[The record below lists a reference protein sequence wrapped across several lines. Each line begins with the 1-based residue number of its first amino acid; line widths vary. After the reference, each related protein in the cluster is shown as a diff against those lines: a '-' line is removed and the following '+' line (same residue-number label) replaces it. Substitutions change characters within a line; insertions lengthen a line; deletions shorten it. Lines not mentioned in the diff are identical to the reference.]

1 MRTPLQWPPRD
12 AFDAAGKSRGMAPRG
27 MMQGRPAPRLAMP
40 TLVKRA
46 RPIDRQR
53 LIFWIVLAAIV
64 AQLTISPNLLQWA
77 HIPYNTPGG
86 LPLVKFHIAT
96 YLAILAVVL
105 QALQHKPVSPGLI
118 ARTRA
123 SPAFPL
129 AIGLFMLC
137 AIYALVTT
145 GMSGTA
151 VYIESYAAAA
161 FLGFAMEL
169 QTPRDLRRI
178 GVVMVAIAVLNAML
192 CIGETALQW
201 RIVPRYMTDPTGSV
215 VKVPEFIGEFRGIGL
230 YEHPLAGASIT
241 MMAVLLCLAI
251 PLRLWVKSV
260 TLAIL
265 LISLIAFGGRAALA
279 LTYGLSAAVA
289 AISFARGLLRRT
301 ITARAMA
308 ATLAGVAAVPAL
320 LATILFTTPLGDR
333 IAGKL
338 YADDSAEVRV
348 VQWHI
353 FGNLDLHDWLF
364 GMDANRLNDVMLQ
377 IGLDPPLNDIE
388 NFWLLVFVT
397 MGIVGFLLW
406 ITGVAIMVARLW
418 RAGGWYPKLILA
430 AMLIVASTSN
440 SLGRKSNVLFLCVAA
455 VMSAAAFTRSTDDD
469 PSAVG
474 DNDRTTTDRARGLP
488 SMPAAVMRHAA
499 IAAPSDPE
507 D

>member
-1 MRTPLQWPPRD
+1 
-12 AFDAAGKSRGMAPRG
+12 
-27 MMQGRPAPRLAMP
+27 
-40 TLVKRA
+40 
-46 RPIDRQR
+46 
-53 LIFWIVLAAIV
+53 
-64 AQLTISPNLLQWA
+64 
-77 HIPYNTPGG
+77 
-86 LPLVKFHIAT
+86 
-96 YLAILAVVL
+96 
-105 QALQHKPVSPGLI
+105 
-118 ARTRA
+118 
-123 SPAFPL
+123 
-129 AIGLFMLC
+129 
-137 AIYALVTT
+137 
-145 GMSGTA
+145 
-151 VYIESYAAAA
+151 
-161 FLGFAMEL
+161 
-169 QTPRDLRRI
+169 
-178 GVVMVAIAVLNAML
+178 
-192 CIGETALQW
+192 
-201 RIVPRYMTDPTGSV
+201 
-215 VKVPEFIGEFRGIGL
+215 
-230 YEHPLAGASIT
+230 

-265 LISLIAFGGRAALA
+265 LISLIAFGGRAALV

-308 ATLAGVAAVPAL
+308 ATLAGVVAVPAV